1 MADARG
7 VIDPE
12 TSSEW
17 RKQVTEADLTGV
29 AMYQVVRARLCALVC
44 GVGTAL
50 RRRAV
55 GRDSGMV
62 TSEYA
67 MGIVAA
73 VAFAVVLYK
82 VVTSGAVNAEL
93 QGIVKRALDARM

>member
-1 MADARG
+1 MG
-7 VIDPE
+7 V
-12 TSSEW
+12 
-17 RKQVTEADLTGV
+17 V
-29 AMYQVVRARLCALVC
+29 MNQVVRARLRALVC
-44 GVGTAL
+44 GAGTAL
-50 RRRAV
+50 RRRAARQ
-55 GRDSGMV
+55 GLRRDAGMV

-82 VVTSGAVNAEL
+82 VVTSGAVSAEL

>member
-1 MADARG
+1 
-7 VIDPE
+7 
-12 TSSEW
+12 
-17 RKQVTEADLTGV
+17 
-29 AMYQVVRARLCALVC
+29 MYQAVRARLGALVC
-44 GVGTAL
+44 GARTAL
-50 RRRAV
+50 RRRVA
-55 GRDSGMV
+55 GRDAGMV

-82 VVTSGAVNAEL
+82 VVTSGTVSAEL

>member
-1 MADARG
+1 
-7 VIDPE
+7 
-12 TSSEW
+12 
-17 RKQVTEADLTGV
+17 
-29 AMYQVVRARLCALVC
+29 MYQVVRTRLCALVC

-55 GRDSGMV
+55 RQALRQDAGMV

-82 VVTSGAVNAEL
+82 VVTSGTVSAEL
-93 QGIVKRALDARM
+93 QGIVKGALDARM

>member
-1 MADARG
+1 
-7 VIDPE
+7 
-12 TSSEW
+12 
-17 RKQVTEADLTGV
+17 
-29 AMYQVVRARLCALVC
+29 MYQVVRARLSSLVR
-44 GVGTAL
+44 GLGTAL
-50 RRRAV
+50 GRRAAR
-55 GRDSGMV
+55 RDAGMV

-82 VVTSGAVNAEL
+82 VVTSGAVSAEL